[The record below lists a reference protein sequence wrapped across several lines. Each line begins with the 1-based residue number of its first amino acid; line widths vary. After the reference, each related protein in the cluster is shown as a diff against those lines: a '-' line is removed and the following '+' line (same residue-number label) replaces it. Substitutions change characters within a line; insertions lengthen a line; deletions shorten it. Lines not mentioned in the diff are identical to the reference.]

1 MQYDLEPTRLDH
13 TLGLLFC
20 NSPNLVNYADII
32 PGISDH
38 QVVVA
43 VIKTKTQ
50 CTKKQTSRRVFFFDK
65 GDYSSISD
73 KLYDY

>member
-20 NSPNLVNYADII
+20 NSPNLVNNVDII
-32 PGISDH
+32 PGISD

-50 CTKKQTSRRVFFFDK
+50 CTKNHNSRRVFFFDK
-65 GDYSSISD
+65 GDYS
-73 KLYDY
+73 

>member
-1 MQYDLEPTRLDH
+1 MQYDLEPNRLDH

-20 NSPNLVNYADII
+20 NSPNLVNNVDII

-50 CTKKQTSRRVFFFDK
+50 CTKKHTSRRVFFFDK
-65 GDYSSISD
+65 GDYSSISA